1 MYIKLPSSL
10 PPPPPPPLCHSSGIQ
25 VVTNA
30 GGINPESCVQA
41 LKKLAESQGVELSVA
56 MVTGDDMM
64 SKVLM

>member
-1 MYIKLPSSL
+1 M
-10 PPPPPPPLCHSSGIQ
+10 
-25 VVTNA
+25 TNA

-64 SKVLM
+64 NKVNASYYIAFSICMIALFL